1 MGKKVWNTKIDDEE
15 NESPKK
21 PMKKYGSKGNKP
33 IKLEDL
39 TKDSSKDDDEDK
51 VWKMML
57 RLDDFDVTIS
67 LFGIECIEKKERFV
81 EKPKARWQFGIA
93 INGGIEQSQRYPKT
107 DLYAWYEKQ
116 ETRDKRYEYLLELL
130 EEYGIKI
137 LRV

>member
-1 MGKKVWNTKIDDEE
+1 MAKKIWNTKIDDEE
-15 NESPKK
+15 NKSSKK
-21 PMKKYGSKGNKP
+21 PIKKYGSGNDNLK
-33 IKLEDL
+33 KLEDL
-39 TKDSSKDDDEDK
+39 AKGDSDDEDENK
-51 VWKMML
+51 IWKMML
-57 RLDDFDVTIS
+57 RLDDFDATIS

-116 ETRDKRYEYLLELL
+116 ETRDKRYEYLLTLL